1 MPRQPENLVV
11 GSHGPEVTV
20 TGRVAAYLLRH
31 AGLDAYRRQHRG
43 EDPEV
48 DNTLV
53 ALTVVALN
61 WRSSATGTREAA
73 TPELDHTAD
82 WMSTRQAAD
91 ALGLSDRGIRKA
103 IQEHR
108 LHAVRVGRAWRVDRE
123 QLAQYTE
130 RTDKR

>member
-1 MPRQPENLVV
+1 MHRPPEHLVL
-11 GSHGPEVTV
+11 GGRGPEAVV

-31 AGLDAYRRQHRG
+31 AGLDDYRRRHRG

-53 ALTVVALN
+53 ALTLVALT
-61 WRSSATGTREAA
+61 WRSSATGTRQAA

-82 WMSTRQAAD
+82 WMSTRQAAE

-103 IQEHR
+103 IQERR

-130 RTDKR
+130 RTDKT